1 MKFYKS
7 VIQTMKDTTWPDR
20 KKAAL
25 GIKAV
30 VVTSILFTIFFAIV
44 DYVVQ
49 EILQLFV

>member
-1 MKFYKS
+1 MKFYKN

-20 KKAAL
+20 KKAGL

-30 VVTSILFTIFFAIV
+30 VMTSILFAIFFAVV

-49 EILQLFV
+49 VILKLFV